1 MVVCEV
7 DLRRRNVGELKIEGW
22 EVDEPTW
29 GEGAGDNGGGCLT
42 SETFIRFMME

>member
-29 GEGAGDNGGGCLT
+29 GRERVTMVEVALPRRP
-42 SETFIRFMME
+42 SFAS